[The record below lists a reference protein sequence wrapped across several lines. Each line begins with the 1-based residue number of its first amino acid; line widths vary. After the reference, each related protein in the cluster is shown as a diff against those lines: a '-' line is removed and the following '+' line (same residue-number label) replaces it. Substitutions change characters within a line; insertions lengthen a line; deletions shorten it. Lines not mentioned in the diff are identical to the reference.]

1 MAIKTVTISNE
12 YFQGFSRTI
21 NVANF
26 SSFKGLSYYMKTQ
39 LIAYL
44 ELGNLES
51 LVIKATEL
59 DLHSHDFF
67 FYAELIDSDIDNI
80 FLCHH

>member
-12 YFQGFSRTI
+12 YFKGFSRTI
-21 NVANF
+21 NFANF

-59 DLHSHDFF
+59 DLHSHDFK

>member
-1 MAIKTVTISNE
+1 MAIKTITISNQ

-26 SSFKGLSYYMKTQ
+26 SSFKGLSYYMKNQ

-44 ELGNLES
+44 ELGNLDI
-51 LVIKATEL
+51 LVEKAKEL
-59 DLHSHDFF
+59 ELHSHEFK

>member
-1 MAIKTVTISNE
+1 MAIKTVTISNQ

-26 SSFKGLSYYMKTQ
+26 SSFKGLSYYMKSQ
-39 LIAYL
+39 LIAHL
-44 ELGNLES
+44 ELGNLET
-51 LVIKATEL
+51 LIEKAKDLE
-59 DLHSHDFF
+59 LHSHEFK

>member
-1 MAIKTVTISNE
+1 MPIKTITISNE

-21 NVANF
+21 NTANF

-51 LVIKATEL
+51 LIKKVST
-59 DLHSHDFF
+59 
-67 FYAELIDSDIDNI
+67 
-80 FLCHH
+80 

>member
-1 MAIKTVTISNE
+1 MAIKTVTISNQ

-39 LIAYL
+39 LIAHL
-44 ELGNLES
+44 ELGNLET
-51 LVIKATEL
+51 LITKAKEL
-59 DLHSHDFF
+59 DLHSHEFK